1 MPLRFE
7 RRQKTARYLDPRAEF
22 QETLVPCELRRDPLT
37 GHSGRVAHFVGFHVQ
52 PPDFTEQIE
61 LSRTN
66 CPFCPDRVLNVTPRF
81 PAELVAEGR
90 VQRGETVLFPNL
102 SPYDEHSAVA
112 ALSREHYVPITGF
125 TSQLLRDGFEA
136 SAAYFR
142 ALAALPGTD
151 YGLLMWNYLPASG
164 GTQIHPH
171 FQLFATDTPGNT
183 LEREAVA
190 AADYYARERRNY
202 WDDLLREE
210 ERLGERFIARGQH
223 CAWLASFISQS
234 MLADTLIV
242 FPGKRTLSD
251 LPGEALDEL
260 SLGLTQA
267 LAAFAAQGIYS
278 FNLATFPATPG
289 RDDAWLRL
297 RLSPRLYL
305 VPRLWAPDTSTL
317 QHLYG
322 EHYMVQSPEE
332 SAAQL
337 RSTIRLP

>member
-7 RRQKTARYLDPRAEF
+7 RHQKTARYLDPRADF
-22 QETLVPCELRRDPLT
+22 QETAVSCELRRDPLT
-37 GHSGRVAHFVGFHVQ
+37 GRSGRVAHFVGFHVQ
-52 PPDFTEQIE
+52 PPDLTEQIE

-81 PAELVAEGR
+81 PAEVVAEGR
-90 VQRGETVLFPNL
+90 VQRGDTVLFPNL

-125 TSQLLRDGFEA
+125 TPHLLRDGFEA

-142 ALAALPGTD
+142 AVERQPRTD

-183 LEREAVA
+183 LEREAAA
-190 AADYYARERRNY
+190 AADYYQQEGRVY
-202 WDDLLREE
+202 WDDLLHEE
-210 ERLGERFIARGQH
+210 ERQGERFIARGRH
-223 CAWLASFISQS
+223 SAWLASFISQS
-234 MLADTLIV
+234 MLGDTLIV
-242 FPGKRTLSD
+242 FPGQRTLTD
-251 LPGEALDEL
+251 LPAEALDEL
-260 SLGLTQA
+260 CLGLTQA
-267 LAAFAAQGIYS
+267 LAAFATQGIYS

-289 RDDAWLRL
+289 RGDAWLRF

-317 QHLYG
+317 QHLYD
-322 EHYMVQSPEE
+322 EHYMVQAPEE
-332 SAAQL
+332 MAAQL
-337 RSTIRLP
+337 RATIRL